1 VKARNGAGDSGYTD
15 TASATTTAAPAMHV
29 SDLDGSHS
37 VTRKSWTARVTVLVH
52 DAAQRSVAGAVV
64 SGSWGTGTAGSCTT
78 GTTGSCTVTLSKI
91 PTATAEVTFTVGGVT
106 KAGATYSPAANDDP
120 DGDSTG
126 SAITIR
132 R

>member
-1 VKARNGAGDSGYTD
+1 LLLAALAIVPYVPALRAPLLYDDRTLLDNPWLARE
-15 TASATTTAAPAMHV
+15 ATP
-29 SDLDGSHS
+29 
-37 VTRKSWTARVTVLVH
+37 VTVLVH